1 MGISSLEIPCEKRL
15 NKSANIIVMEK
26 KVQGSKEWMNYIQ
39 GGDATDGQC
48 MFSSESYY
56 DSFWE
61 DAAHGVAIISEG
73 GEVIDAN
80 PAFCH
85 LLGLLYGKACGLN
98 IRDFVAD
105 GAWRDDMRTIDN
117 ISLGKQGSITT
128 EERWNKNLNPNGPYI
143 PVRVRA
149 VRIPSERTAPFKHL
163 VLHVYDLRS
172 VRYDMQGNNWSN
184 KTMPELMKEL
194 LMTHFGKIA
203 VLIVT
208 LIFCL
213 ALNGSLGETIDKI
226 IESQTKNEPKI
237 QYIQVPQQTHTP
249 PTPAPE
255 SEKQ

>member
-1 MGISSLEIPCEKRL
+1 
-15 NKSANIIVMEK
+15 
-26 KVQGSKEWMNYIQ
+26 MN
-39 GGDATDGQC
+39 
-48 MFSSESYY
+48 
-56 DSFWE
+56 
-61 DAAHGVAIISEG
+61 
-73 GEVIDAN
+73 
-80 PAFCH
+80 
-85 LLGLLYGKACGLN
+85 LYFFQILH
-98 IRDFVAD
+98 
-105 GAWRDDMRTIDN
+105 
-117 ISLGKQGSITT
+117 
-128 EERWNKNLNPNGPYI
+128 
-143 PVRVRA
+143 
-149 VRIPSERTAPFKHL
+149 KHL

>member
-1 MGISSLEIPCEKRL
+1 MSR
-15 NKSANIIVMEK
+15 VTDVDK
-26 KVQGSKEWMNYIQ
+26 KVDGAELWIDRILNQKTTSGERMFLSENYF
-39 GGDATDGQC
+39 DA
-48 MFSSESYY
+48 M
-56 DSFWE
+56 WE
-61 DAAHGVAIISEG
+61 DCPHGVAIVSET

-85 LLGLLYGKACGLN
+85 LLGILYGKACGLN

-105 GAWRDDMRTIDN
+105 GAWRDDMRTIDT
-117 ISLGKQGSITT
+117 IALGKQGSITT

-226 IESQTKNEPKI
+226 IESQTKHEPKV